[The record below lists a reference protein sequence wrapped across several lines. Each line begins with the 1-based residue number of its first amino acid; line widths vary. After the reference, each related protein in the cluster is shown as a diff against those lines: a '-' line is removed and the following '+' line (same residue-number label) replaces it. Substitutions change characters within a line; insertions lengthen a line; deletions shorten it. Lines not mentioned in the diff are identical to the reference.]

1 MGLNDTRTG
10 ILLIMPT
17 VLLLCL
23 LILFPILYN
32 IWISFYAKHAF
43 LPMQSWV
50 QFGNYL
56 DLLKDEQFWIS
67 VKLSFIFTLTSTA
80 FQIVLGVAVA
90 LLLQQRFVGRL
101 FARGVILFPYMLPT
115 IVSIVLWKWV
125 LNDQYGI
132 VNYLLQAWH
141 LIKQPIVWISPGNM
155 MGTLVTV
162 SIWTYFPFVVINVL
176 ARLQV
181 IPTQLYEAA
190 KVDGA
195 SAFRRFIHV
204 TLPQLKEVLFVVIL
218 LRGIWMF
225 TKFDIVWLWAG
236 DFGGLGEGVRTLPLY
251 TYMKTFGQYQVGM
264 GAALANIMFMMLM
277 IAVTIYFRVFR
288 RDEELV

>member
-1 MGLNDTRTG
+1 MWSKESRLGM
-10 ILLIMPT
+10 LLILPT
-17 VLLLCL
+17 LVLLSL

-32 IWISFYAKHAF
+32 AWLSLYAKHAF
-43 LPMQSWV
+43 LPLQTWV
-50 QFGNYL
+50 FLKNYAAML
-56 DLLKDEQFWIS
+56 ADPQFWTS
-67 VKLSFIFTLTSTA
+67 FKLSFVFTAASTA

-90 LLLQQRFVGRL
+90 LLLHEHFFGRTL
-101 FARGVILFPYMLPT
+101 ARGVVLFPYMLPT
-115 IVSIVLWKWV
+115 IVSVVLWKWV

-132 VNYLLQAWH
+132 VNYLLQAWG
-141 LIKQPIVWISPGNM
+141 LIEAPMVWIGPSNM
-155 MGTLVTV
+155 MSSLVLV

-181 IPTQLYEAA
+181 IPLELYDAA

-195 SAFRRFIHV
+195 SAVGRFFYV

-236 DFGGLGEGVRTLPLY
+236 DYGGLGENVRTLPIY
-251 TYMKTFGQYQVGM
+251 TYMKTFGQYQVGL
-264 GAALANIMFMMLM
+264 GAAMANIMFMLLM
-277 IAVTIYFRVFR
+277 IVVTVYFRVFR
-288 RDEELV
+288 RDEGVA

>member
-10 ILLIMPT
+10 ILLILPT

-43 LPMQSWV
+43 LPMQSWM
-50 QFGNYL
+50 QLGNYL
-56 DLLKDEQFWIS
+56 ELLVDEQFWIS
-67 VKLSFIFTLTSTA
+67 VKLSFIFTATSTA

-90 LLLQQRFVGRL
+90 MLLQQRFMGRL

-141 LIKQPIVWISPGNM
+141 IIKQPIVWISPSNM

-195 SAFRRFIHV
+195 SAFRRFIHI

>member
-10 ILLIMPT
+10 ILLILPT

-23 LILFPILYN
+23 LIMFPILYN

-56 DLLKDEQFWIS
+56 DLLVDEQFWIS
-67 VKLSFIFTLTSTA
+67 VKLSFIFTATSTA

-90 LLLQQRFVGRL
+90 LLLQQRFMGRL

-125 LNDQYGI
+125 FNDQYGI
-132 VNYLLQAWH
+132 VNYLLKAWH
-141 LIKQPIVWISPGNM
+141 LIKQPIVWISPSNM

-264 GAALANIMFMMLM
+264 GAALANIMFMMPM

-288 RDEELV
+288 RDEEIA

>member
-10 ILLIMPT
+10 ILLILPT

-56 DLLKDEQFWIS
+56 ELLVDEQFWIS
-67 VKLSFIFTLTSTA
+67 VKLSFIFTATSTA

-90 LLLQQRFVGRL
+90 LLLQQRFWRRL

-141 LIKQPIVWISPGNM
+141 IIKQPIVSISPGASFSW
-155 MGTLVTV
+155 GKPL
-162 SIWTYFPFVVINVL
+162 
-176 ARLQV
+176 
-181 IPTQLYEAA
+181 EAA
-190 KVDGA
+190 PPMPHRRLR
-195 SAFRRFIHV
+195 SAQRESQKSR
-204 TLPQLKEVLFVVIL
+204 
-218 LRGIWMF
+218 
-225 TKFDIVWLWAG
+225 
-236 DFGGLGEGVRTLPLY
+236 
-251 TYMKTFGQYQVGM
+251 
-264 GAALANIMFMMLM
+264 
-277 IAVTIYFRVFR
+277 
-288 RDEELV
+288 

>member
-10 ILLIMPT
+10 ILLILPT

-56 DLLKDEQFWIS
+56 DLLVDEQFWIS
-67 VKLSFIFTLTSTA
+67 VKLSFIFTATSTA

-90 LLLQQRFVGRL
+90 LLLQQPFFGRL
-101 FARGVILFPYMLPT
+101 LARGVILFPYMLPT

-132 VNYLLQAWH
+132 VNYMLQALH
-141 LIKQPIVWISPGNM
+141 IIKQPIVWITPSNM

-195 SAFRRFIHV
+195 SAFKRFIHV

-288 RDEELV
+288 RDEELA

>member
-10 ILLIMPT
+10 ILLILPT

-50 QFGNYL
+50 LLDNYL
-56 DLLKDEQFWIS
+56 ELLVDEQFWTS
-67 VKLSFIFTLTSTA
+67 VKLSFIFTASSTA
-80 FQIVLGVAVA
+80 FQIVIGVAVA
-90 LLLQQRFVGRL
+90 LLLQQPFFGRL
-101 FARGVILFPYMLPT
+101 LARGIILFPYMLPT

-141 LIKQPIVWISPGNM
+141 LIKQPIVWISPSNM

-195 SAFRRFIHV
+195 SAFKRFIHV

-277 IAVTIYFRVFR
+277 ISVTIYFRVFR
-288 RDEELV
+288 RDEELA

>member
-10 ILLIMPT
+10 ILLILPT

-50 QFGNYL
+50 LLDNYL
-56 DLLKDEQFWIS
+56 ELLVDEQFWTS
-67 VKLSFIFTLTSTA
+67 VKLSFIFTATSTA

-90 LLLQQRFVGRL
+90 LLLQQPVFGRL
-101 FARGVILFPYMLPT
+101 LARGIVLFPYMLPT

-132 VNYLLQAWH
+132 VNYLLQAWYI
-141 LIKQPIVWISPGNM
+141 IKQPIVWISPSNM

-195 SAFRRFIHV
+195 SAFKRFIHV

-277 IAVTIYFRVFR
+277 ISVTIYFRVFR
-288 RDEELV
+288 RDEELA

>member
-10 ILLIMPT
+10 ILLILPT
-17 VLLLCL
+17 VLLLCV

-50 QFGNYL
+50 LIDNYL
-56 DLLKDEQFWIS
+56 ELLGDEQFWTS
-67 VKLSFIFTLTSTA
+67 VKLSFIFTATSTA

-90 LLLQQRFVGRL
+90 LLLQQPFFGRL
-101 FARGVILFPYMLPT
+101 LARGIILFPYMLPT

-132 VNYLLQAWH
+132 VNYLLQAWY
-141 LIKQPIVWISPGNM
+141 LIKQPIIWISPGNM

-195 SAFRRFIHV
+195 SAFKRFIHV

-251 TYMKTFGQYQVGM
+251 TYMKTFGEYQVGM

-288 RDEELV
+288 RDEELA

>member
-10 ILLIMPT
+10 ILLILPT

-43 LPMQSWV
+43 LPMQNWV

-56 DLLKDEQFWIS
+56 ELLVDELFWIS
-67 VKLSFIFTLTSTA
+67 VKLSFIFTATSTA

-90 LLLQQRFVGRL
+90 LLLQQRFMGRL

-141 LIKQPIVWISPGNM
+141 IIKQPIIWISPSNM

-277 IAVTIYFRVFR
+277 IVVTIYFRVFR

>member
-1 MGLNDTRTG
+1 MGFKDARTG
-10 ILLIMPT
+10 ILLILPT
-17 VLLLCL
+17 VLMLCL

-32 IWISFYAKHAF
+32 IWISFFAKHAF
-43 LPMQSWV
+43 LPMQTWV
-50 QFGNYL
+50 QLGNYIEML
-56 DLLKDEQFWIS
+56 ADEQFWIS
-67 VKLSFIFTLTSTA
+67 VKLSFVFTATSTA
-80 FQIVLGVAVA
+80 LQIVLGVAVA
-90 LLLQQRFVGRL
+90 LLLQQRFWGRL
-101 FARGVILFPYMLPT
+101 FARGVVLFPYMLPT

-141 LIKQPIVWISPGNM
+141 LIKQPIIWISPGNM
-155 MGTLVTV
+155 MSTLITV

-181 IPTQLYEAA
+181 IPLELYDAA

-195 SAFRRFIHV
+195 SAISRFIYV

-236 DFGGLGEGVRTLPLY
+236 DFGGLGESVRTLPLY

-277 IAVTIYFRVFR
+277 ISVTIYFRIFR
-288 RDEELV
+288 RDEETA

>member
-10 ILLIMPT
+10 ILLILPT

-50 QFGNYL
+50 LLDNYL
-56 DLLKDEQFWIS
+56 ELLADEQFWTS
-67 VKLSFIFTLTSTA
+67 VKLSFIFTATSTA

-90 LLLQQRFVGRL
+90 LLLQQRFWGRL
-101 FARGVILFPYMLPT
+101 WARGIILFPYMLPT

-132 VNYLLQAWH
+132 VNYLLQAWYI
-141 LIKQPIVWISPGNM
+141 IKQPIVWISPSNM

-195 SAFRRFIHV
+195 SAFKRFIHV

-277 IAVTIYFRVFR
+277 ISVTIYFRVFR
-288 RDEELV
+288 RDEELA